1 MNIEAKFKTDVKFRK
16 RVITIAAEKL
26 GCTVEMIDLRSGVA
40 RLSRNGQ
47 TILVSLWRGIG
58 FENAVKQVASAVRN
72 A

>member
-40 RLSRNGQ
+40 RLSRNDQ
-47 TILVSLWRGIG
+47 KILVSLWRGIG